1 MVETRD
7 RSFLRLAGTGISEFF
22 LPNFLIPLPN
32 RRTPFPTRVGLKL
45 YTFPTGYLFGMVLAK
60 LSCLSKTLRRSY
72 VSQVAGQYLVS
83 IYDGMRMSQP
93 FLLPLWLK
101 LLTQTISKWSKK
113 FLNSLYSIHLHAM
126 SSQMRYLAPR
136 IIIMGQVNLLSGN
149 SIKVRINVSNNLVT
163 LFRSSSPT

>member
-83 IYDGMRMSQP
+83 IYDGMKMSQP
-93 FLLPLWLK
+93 FSFASLVK
-101 LLTQTISKWSKK
+101 VAYANYFQVEQK
-113 FLNSLYSIHLHAM
+113 FSEFLVLH
-126 SSQMRYLAPR
+126 SFTC
-136 IIIMGQVNLLSGN
+136 
-149 SIKVRINVSNNLVT
+149 NVESNEIPCPKDYYHGP
-163 LFRSSSPT
+163 S